1 MSRNGITLLV
11 FVYLPCD
18 GTRWLKRMRW
28 IAAAKV
34 VSISRKTSQ
43 TSHSWHG
50 GWYKRVR
57 DQEINWT
64 QQGTPIHTAGP
75 HQTSW
80 LRTYDEILTSPRK
93 INRWHDWTGIGQI
106 SDSCKG
112 ETLTCCHD
120 ECSLPFARF
129 ADFWVCTSVRTS
141 TCTANLAI
149 GCLKQFQQNIDAK
162 HWWIQSNALAYRAP
176 IEDGRQATSRRH
188 LAANNWQI
196 VACGILTRLCQ
207 YATSEQV
214 CLIPRVQLHC
224 LSFKHW
230 AAGWAIW
237 SIWSWIGQ
245 KHNIPKRTC
254 LFNFA
259 AISKGARPYI
269 IEET

>member
-149 GCLKQFQQNIDAK
+149 GCLKQFPAKYWCKTLMDSKQCFGLPSSNRRWKAGHLQKTLGCQQLANCGLWHTYKTVPVCNVGASLLDSQSPTALLKFQDGLGRWLSHLK
-162 HWWIQSNALAYRAP
+162 HLKLNRPETQHSK
-176 IEDGRQATSRRH
+176 
-188 LAANNWQI
+188 ANVPFQ
-196 VACGILTRLCQ
+196 LC
-207 YATSEQV
+207 
-214 CLIPRVQLHC
+214 CD
-224 LSFKHW
+224 
-230 AAGWAIW
+230 
-237 SIWSWIGQ
+237 
-245 KHNIPKRTC
+245 
-254 LFNFA
+254 
-259 AISKGARPYI
+259 
-269 IEET
+269 